1 MVDILYTS
9 GDSFT
14 YGSGLVFHLWK
25 DEYPE
30 TFEYFKSK
38 ILGNKLYVQITEEI
52 SLFKNFRIENNYSN
66 LLKNKLGCELIT
78 NAINGRSNPDRIGD
92 LSNLINYLNIQKSV
106 NLKYCV
112 FQFSFASRDVESII
126 DPKPWNPD
134 PEMIYGK
141 DFCDYVKSV
150 NFTKS
155 DDELNVLLGKV
166 LKKTIDVVCEKF
178 KYLEENF
185 GTKCVFFFGNGD
197 NNLTQSILDY
207 VKLNPYYF
215 EIKCDEVSYP
225 TWHGLCENKKLT
237 LRKSIGVDDDHPNI
251 EGNKWLCEQIYSGFT
266 GFLVKEYPF
275 KYVNLL

>member
-1 MVDILYTS
+1 MADILYTS

-30 TFEYFKSK
+30 TFEYFKDK
-38 ILGNKLYVQITEEI
+38 ILANKLYVQITEEI
-52 SLFKNFRIENNYSN
+52 SVFKNFRIENNYSN

-92 LSNLINYLNIQKSV
+92 LNNLIDYLKIQKSV

-112 FQFSFASRDVESII
+112 FQISFASRDAESII
-126 DPKPWNPD
+126 NPKPWNPD
-134 PEMIYGK
+134 PETIYGK

-150 NFTKS
+150 DFTRN
-155 DDELNVLLGKV
+155 DTELTELLGKV
-166 LKKTIDVVCEKF
+166 LKKTIDVICKKF

-185 GTKCVFFFGNGD
+185 DTKCIFFFGNGD
-197 NNLTQSILDY
+197 NNLTQSVLDY

-215 EIKCDEVSYP
+215 EITCEGISYP
-225 TWHGLCENKKLT
+225 TWHALCENKRLT
-237 LRKSIGVDDDHPNI
+237 LRKSIGVNDDHPDI
-251 EGNKWLCEQIYSGFT
+251 EGNKWLSEQIYNRFM

-275 KYVNLL
+275 KYVNLI